1 MWQSIEKVPTKGQTP
16 RPPHCHSI
24 SQFPQLNC
32 KNGPG
37 RGRREGEEGNGE
49 AQLPII
55 SRTLISLNFVA
66 ARVNDDD
73 YLL

>member
-1 MWQSIEKVPTKGQTP
+1 MAPGQG
-16 RPPHCHSI
+16 
-24 SQFPQLNC
+24 Q
-32 KNGPG
+32 
-37 RGRREGEEGNGE
+37 REGEEGNGE